1 MESQQSPSHDTI
13 REREHYSRLSALSNF
28 SLSDMFDSIRDGSKS
43 VKFPEKLVKVLEQKL
58 QAIAMGKEPGYVLF
72 LLSYTK
78 KLKIVTQILRPISS
92 TYHGPILRPVLS

>member
-1 MESQQSPSHDTI
+1 
-13 REREHYSRLSALSNF
+13 
-28 SLSDMFDSIRDGSKS
+28 MFDSIRDGSKS